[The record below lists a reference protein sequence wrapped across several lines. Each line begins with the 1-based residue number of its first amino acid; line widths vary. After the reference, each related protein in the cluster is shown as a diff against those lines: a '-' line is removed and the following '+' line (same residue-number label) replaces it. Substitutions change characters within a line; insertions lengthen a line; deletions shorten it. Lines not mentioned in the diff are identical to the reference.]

1 MLLQTVALTTTIL
14 ARPFIEPD
22 AARAPSTPSHL
33 ERKSPPAVLDRF
45 ANPIDAVPKESSK
58 NVL

>member
-1 MLLQTVALTTTIL
+1 L
-14 ARPFIEPD
+14 
-22 AARAPSTPSHL
+22 SHL

-58 NVL
+58 TIM